1 MFPQITT
8 LPNGLIEVLRV
19 MSYQGNAMVMVAIL
33 AVIIVLG
40 LWEFSSKMA
49 TTVYN
54 QNSVI
59 SS

>member
-49 TTVYN
+49 TTGYN